1 MYNGVSWPVSSRN
14 MDVGIVF
21 IVIWNGSDNW
31 ENDLAMRLFTALNS
45 PRQLKWLEGWQFS
58 REALQQHFGHWS
70 QWFDAR
76 LALLR
81 ARQFHLAIDYIS
93 ATGSKIMTPNF
104 ISYIRQHYYIMLGL
118 DINEP
123 PWDSLFLVK
132 KEIVFGMEGGLFRL
146 SPLTNYI
153 LKQQSFLFSGAV
165 LKLFCTRKKNVITAD
180 MKLVGTLR
188 LLKLRRV
195 CKTLVPRLHYY
206 YALNSFN

>member
-31 ENDLAMRLFTALNS
+31 ENFLAMRLFPALNS

-153 LKQQSFLFSGAV
+153 LKQQSFLFRGQFWNYFVHA
-165 LKLFCTRKKNVITAD
+165 RR
-180 MKLVGTLR
+180 M
-188 LLKLRRV
+188 LLLP
-195 CKTLVPRLHYY
+195 TWNLLGHYV
-206 YALNSFN
+206 F